1 MNEEFLLV
9 TPEEVMEAQRY
20 EEEDREFIVTLLW
33 GATAYLQT
41 AGAYVTENPLTK
53 TALHLIV
60 GHWLENRDMLNT
72 NYVKTGDFPIGVTAI
87 VNSLQYAARK
97 EGAEIETS

>member
-20 EEEDREFIVTLLW
+20 EEEDRQFITNLLW

-60 GHWLENRDMLNT
+60 GFWLENRDMLNSDF
-72 NYVKTGDFPIGVTAI
+72 VKTGDFPIGVTAI
-87 VNSLQYAARK
+87 VNSLQYSTK
-97 EGAEIETS
+97 KKVS